1 LSIFYEQMCQVA
13 ITRIILSFCIFRQ
26 SPGSLPS
33 SSPHCVR
40 QMERVFLV
48 GVRLF
53 RDGEGKVSPNP
64 YSSEDELASNHA
76 NGE

>member
-1 LSIFYEQMCQVA
+1 MHEVHFTIKVGSFCHSVFLDYLQEAFQVA
-13 ITRIILSFCIFRQ
+13 
-26 SPGSLPS
+26 
-33 SSPHCVR
+33 PHCDR

-53 RDGEGKVSPNP
+53 RDGGGKVSPNS
-64 YSSEDELASNHA
+64 YSIEDEMASNYA